1 MVFSELPFSI
11 FSSHILGLALI
22 FCILCENPY
31 STIPVCSSYILWK
44 STIMQRQG
52 RVRMDAILRTSAIYN
67 ALNFQRL
74 SFQFSAHLYAYF
86 LLCLIN
92 PSFSH
97 FHIEIQ
103 ACCIHSIDLFALKSK
118 HRQRKH
124 KYLEHTS
131 YD

>member
-11 FSSHILGLALI
+11 FSSYLLGLVLI
-22 FCILCENPY
+22 FCILSENPY
-31 STIPVCSSYILWK
+31 STICSSSILN
-44 STIMQRQG
+44 G
-52 RVRMDAILRTSAIYN
+52 RVQLCKDNARSNGCKSYNIGIYK
-67 ALNFQRL
+67 ALNFQRF

-97 FHIEIQ
+97 FHTEIQ
-103 ACCIHSIDLFALKSK
+103 ACCIHTIDLFVLKSK

-131 YD
+131 F